1 MKIRHK
7 GKFTSVPFKK
17 KVSNLRPNKKR
28 PKQTEEKEQ
37 TEKREE
43 FQPASWRDGRR
54 IVELGLLAD
63 RLKECRLRRCRQP
76 LHLSDVTSETIYGL
90 GSILHIR
97 CRHCGKDNLVPT
109 GKRHRA
115 TGDKGPKRCFDAKTK
130 LSEGIFL
137 LIIIEKTT
145 TKKHVVSG
153 AHLWFTGRNKLLIQL
168 LMRASPH
175 TP

>member
-1 MKIRHK
+1 MKIMHK

-43 FQPASWRDGRR
+43 FQQASWRDGRR

-76 LHLSDVTSETIYGL
+76 LHLSDVT
-90 GSILHIR
+90 
-97 CRHCGKDNLVPT
+97 
-109 GKRHRA
+109 
-115 TGDKGPKRCFDAKTK
+115 
-130 LSEGIFL
+130 
-137 LIIIEKTT
+137 LIIRVFCTT
-145 TKKHVVSG
+145 AQSAPGKPDINCFW
-153 AHLWFTGRNKLLIQL
+153 LTGRRDMPWTKRSSDPSQMLVFLTNYQPQYLFI
-168 LMRASPH
+168 
-175 TP
+175 

>member
-43 FQPASWRDGRR
+43 FQPASRRDGRR

-115 TGDKGPKRCFDAKTK
+115 TGDKGPKRCFDANTK

-137 LIIIEKTT
+137 LIIIEKNNNN
-145 TKKHVVSG
+145 
-153 AHLWFTGRNKLLIQL
+153 NKN
-168 LMRASPH
+168 M
-175 TP
+175 